1 MSKIHNIPTLKE
13 KRRELRQNLTPAEA
27 SLWSVLKNKQL
38 EGRKFRRQHSVGNY
52 ILDFYCASEKLCLEL
67 DGAYHYT
74 PMQDRYDTERTTY
87 LNSLGIKVVRF
98 ENKEVFEHI
107 DRVLDEIKN
116 NFTTPT
122 PPKIGGE

>member
-1 MSKIHNIPTLKE
+1 
-13 KRRELRQNLTPAEA
+13 
-27 SLWSVLKNKQL
+27 
-38 EGRKFRRQHSVGNY
+38 
-52 ILDFYCASEKLCLEL
+52 
-67 DGAYHYT
+67 
-74 PMQDRYDTERTTY
+74 MQDRYDTERTTY